1 MRMQITT
8 SRFGKIEIQ
17 EDQIITLPE
26 GLVGFS
32 NFKRYLVI
40 EREKDRPFQW
50 LQSVDNPEL
59 AFLITDPLLFCPH
72 YKVELNPQEN
82 AILKLEKVKEGK
94 VFVLVVIPPDPSQI
108 RANLLA
114 PLIINTSRR
123 LGKQVILE
131 KSGYPLQYQLVK

>member
-1 MRMQITT
+1 MQVTS

-17 EDQIITLPE
+17 EDQIITFPE
-26 GLVGFS
+26 GLIGFS
-32 NFKRYLVI
+32 SFKRYLII
-40 EREKDRPFQW
+40 ERGKDRPFKW

-59 AFLITDPLLFCPH
+59 AFLIVDPLLFCPH
-72 YKVELNPQEN
+72 YRAELNPQEN

-94 VFVLVVIPPDPSQI
+94 IFVLVVIPPDPSQI

-114 PLIINTSRR
+114 PLVINTSRR

>member
-1 MRMQITT
+1 MQITT

>member
-8 SRFGKIEIQ
+8 SRFGKIEIR
-17 EDQIITLPE
+17 EDRIITFPE
-26 GLVGFS
+26 GLIGFS
-32 NFKRYLVI
+32 SLKRYLII

-59 AFLITDPLLFCPH
+59 VFLITDPLLFCPH
-72 YKVELNPQEN
+72 YKVELNPKEN
-82 AILKLEKVKEGK
+82 AVLKLGRVKEGK
-94 VFVLVVIPPDPSQI
+94 IFVLVVIPPDPSQI

-114 PLIINTSRR
+114 PLVINISRR

-131 KSGYPLQYQLVK
+131 GSGYPLQYQLVK